1 MSFRWSS
8 MQQRGG
14 GDGGDAGQ
22 ERGTTSGGRSLGA
35 LGSVPP
41 PAIAPARQA
50 VLAELGLMALGKV
63 DLQTLLDEAVARI
76 RTTLDVDTCTVLELL
91 PGGKSLL
98 AKAGVGWDLPIAG
111 RHVVD
116 AGRSSQAGYTLLS
129 SEPVIVED
137 VAKETRFAI
146 APILARHGIRCGM
159 TVIIHGRDRPY
170 GVFGVQSRRLRS
182 FTKEDVDYFQAVAN
196 VLASAIERLRAEE
209 ELRRSEESFR
219 SLIEHA
225 PEGILIRRE
234 DAIVYV
240 NRALVSYLGHE
251 SAAELLGRP
260 SWDIVH
266 PEDRPTASGEDRLVD
281 DGGAPASPREL
292 RLLRR
297 DGTVVVA
304 ESVGV
309 PIVFD
314 GRRSIAAMI
323 RDVTE
328 RKKMEARLRLSDR
341 LTSLGTLAAGVAH
354 EINNPLTYVL
364 GNLDLLRAGLSDAS
378 AASAALPAA
387 CPDPAL
393 AAEVKALGAK
403 LDDLA
408 GMAENAKE
416 GGERVRRIVA
426 DLKTFSRSE
435 NEETPV
441 QLDVRKVMASSL
453 NMARN
458 EIRHRA
464 ELVLDYQEAP
474 RVMAS
479 ESRLGQVFLNLLL
492 NAAQAIP
499 DGAIHRNRI
508 TVRIHG
514 DDAGW
519 AVIEVQDT
527 GAGIPPEIQ
536 AHLFDPF
543 FTTKPVGVGTGL
555 GLAICHNIV
564 IGYGGEISVESEP
577 GGGTTFR
584 VALPAVEDPVP
595 SVRLPPRAAS
605 SPAPRGRILII
616 DDEPFVAGVIRRMLA
631 PEHDVAVTTTAAAAL
646 ARFESGEEI
655 DVILCDLMMPEMSGM
670 ELYEQIERRFS
681 HLSPRVVFLS
691 GGAFSATAKA
701 FRERVSNLFLDKPC
715 APDVLRSTVRE
726 RVRALRGDAPTGG

>member
-1 MSFRWSS
+1 MSDDRPAAEVAPRDCNGVHAASPEPTIE
-8 MQQRGG
+8 
-14 GDGGDAGQ
+14 A
-22 ERGTTSGGRSLGA
+22 A
-35 LGSVPP
+35 LY
-41 PAIAPARQA
+41 ALAARQA
-50 VLAELGLMALGKV
+50 VLAELGLLALAARS
-63 DLQTLLDEAVARI
+63 LSELLDKAVGTM
-76 RTTLDVDTCTVLELL
+76 RTTMEVDTCSVLELVHDARAL
-91 PGGKSLL
+91 RTRAGAGWSDPSGQEHVLEAGGRSHAEFTLL
-98 AKAGVGWDLPIAG
+98 A
-111 RHVVD
+111 
-116 AGRSSQAGYTLLS
+116 
-129 SEPVIVED
+129 SEPVVVRDFAE
-137 VAKETRFAI
+137 ETRFTVTPLLRA
-146 APILARHGIRCGM
+146 LGIQSGVA
-159 TVIIHGRDRPY
+159 VIIHGRDRP
-170 GVFGVQSRRLRS
+170 FGVISILHRQLRQFSR
-182 FTKEDVDYFQAVAN
+182 EEVDYLQAVAN
-196 VLASAIERLRAEE
+196 VLALAAERLQTEE
-209 ELRRSEESFR
+209 GLRRSEESFR

-225 PEGILIRRE
+225 PEGVLITRRE
-234 DAIVYV
+234 RIVYV
-240 NRALVSYLGHE
+240 NRALFACLGHDV
-251 SAAELLGRP
+251 ADDLLGRP
-260 SWDIVH
+260 ALELVH
-266 PEDRPTASGEDRLVD
+266 AEDRAALSREIRRMVETGVP
-281 DGGAPASPREL
+281 APSHEL
-292 RLLRR
+292 RLLRK
-297 DGTVVVA
+297 GGGVVLV
-304 ESVGV
+304 ESRAM
-309 PIVFD
+309 PIVFH
-314 GRRSIAAMI
+314 GEPSFAALT

-328 RKKMEARLRLSDR
+328 RRKLEEQLRQSERLS
-341 LTSLGTLAAGVAH
+341 SLGVLAAGVAH

-584 VALPAVEDPVP
+584 FEFTVL
-595 SVRLPPRAAS
+595 RAEETS
-605 SPAPRGRILII
+605 
-616 DDEPFVAGVIRRMLA
+616 GV
-631 PEHDVAVTTTAAAAL
+631 HAL
-646 ARFESGEEI
+646 ALAHAAGF
-655 DVILCDLMMPEMSGM
+655 
-670 ELYEQIERRFS
+670 
-681 HLSPRVVFLS
+681 
-691 GGAFSATAKA
+691 
-701 FRERVSNLFLDKPC
+701 
-715 APDVLRSTVRE
+715 
-726 RVRALRGDAPTGG
+726 